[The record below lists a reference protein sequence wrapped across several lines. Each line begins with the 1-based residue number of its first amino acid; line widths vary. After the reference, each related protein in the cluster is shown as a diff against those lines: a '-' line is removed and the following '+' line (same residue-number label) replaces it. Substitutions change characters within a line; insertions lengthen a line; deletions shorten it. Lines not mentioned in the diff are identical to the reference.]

1 MICQFFLFFL
11 NYFELNSV
19 TPPNE
24 CLTTA
29 GGADYFGHV
38 NTTISGRTCMR
49 WASQS
54 PHGHAFGF
62 AKDQG
67 NYCRNPYKDEA
78 EGPWCFT
85 TDPNQRWEFC
95 NVPCMVGI
103 Q

>member
-1 MICQFFLFFL
+1 MICQVFFFVFFY
-11 NYFELNSV
+11 YFELNSV

-29 GGADYFGHV
+29 GGADCFGHV
-38 NTTISGRTCMR
+38 NTTISGRTCMH
-49 WASQS
+49 WESQS

-85 TDPNQRWEFC
+85 TDPN
-95 NVPCMVGI
+95 
-103 Q
+103 